1 MILYLGQGFM
11 VGIWSQ
17 TKTAHLQLHHGGF
30 IWLWNKF
37 EWEDE
42 VDALAV
48 TELDSWV
55 YSARNSGREEAG

>member
-30 IWLWNKF
+30 ILGFDCGINLN
-37 EWEDE
+37 E
-42 VDALAV
+42 
-48 TELDSWV
+48 
-55 YSARNSGREEAG
+55 RMR